1 MNYTESQ
8 KQIISRIYSVV
19 PKNSIWMDELLKI
32 SSISFSEKIE
42 TACTNLETKEMI
54 LNENFID
61 EYCQSDE
68 HLLMLILHELYHII
82 MGNILIPMSIDS
94 NMEINIIILDSII
107 NARLCKIFKEQKYVS
122 FFEETY
128 PHADSFPECI
138 LRPKC
143 EETPE
148 EFYPVLDLLYESND
162 ASYEKVLKMLQE
174 IFKNNPQEDT
184 QNETTQEPLNEEQL
198 SNIEEKYDEIL
209 SKKPETREQI
219 IQEVNGKSFKF
230 VPFSTEEING
240 WIAKIKDIF
249 ENELEHE
256 KRYVMTSYDPNLPS
270 GTMSTF
276 MPSIH
281 DRTHLSKTLLY
292 ENRPLLFNKK
302 VSYIEKS
309 KKEEIKTPIYLDVSF
324 SMAPFLDRV
333 QYLLSSIMQTYK
345 FKLYAFST
353 DVSELPTDKVKK
365 GKFSTRGG
373 TDINALFKHYFSL
386 KREEQS
392 EKIFI
397 ITDQIFY
404 ENIKDEY
411 SDKMARNDTEVHFW
425 NIVNG
430 WRTIYC
436 PQPSEE

>member
-19 PKNSIWMDELLKI
+19 PKNTIWMDELLKI
-32 SSISFSEKIE
+32 NSISFSDKIRGARIYVEEKRM
-42 TACTNLETKEMI
+42 T
-54 LNENFID
+54 LNENFIN

-82 MGNILIPMSIDS
+82 MGHKLILAPINSLLID
-94 NMEINIIILDSII
+94 NTIKDSII
-107 NARLCKIFKEQKYVS
+107 NAHLCKTFKEEKYVS

-128 PHADSFPECI
+128 PHPGSFPECI

-148 EFYPVLDLLYESND
+148 EFYPVLDLLYESDD

-174 IFKNNPQEDT
+174 IFKNNPQEDI
-184 QNETTQEPLNEEQL
+184 QNETPQEPLNEEQL

-219 IQEVNGKSFKF
+219 IQEVNGKSFKL
-230 VPFSTEEING
+230 VPFSTEEMNG

-249 ENELEHE
+249 ENELEHK

-281 DRTHLSKTLLY
+281 DRTYLSKTLLY
-292 ENRPLLFNKK
+292 DNRPLLFNKN
-302 VSYIEKS
+302 VSYVEKS